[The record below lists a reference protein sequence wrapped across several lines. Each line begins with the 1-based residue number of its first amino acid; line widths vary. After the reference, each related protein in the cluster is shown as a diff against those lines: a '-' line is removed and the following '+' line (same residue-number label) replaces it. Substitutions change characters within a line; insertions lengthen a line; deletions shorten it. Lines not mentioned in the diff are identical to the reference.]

1 MSEFI
6 LLFSCSFVL
15 KVSLDL
21 FFDLLMMRDAAKLG
35 YKFKLDGITDECME
49 DDGNKKSNSSLKL
62 DKLISLIPIVNAFI
76 SLMNGVKYMANKESY
91 LRTFL
96 KLDALENLNVLE
108 DDVFL
113 EKPTMVTAYK
123 INKDMIEI
131 PFCRYKET
139 GRIYYY
145 IDANDICYIIKV
157 ENEARELTLF
167 EQREY
172 VINRDSHKCQWCKG
186 RNGDH
191 ILVTRPIMEV
201 PFIYPEYYHSTN
213 NTITLCKTCNN
224 HINESQRKYEEMKS
238 IGKRPRGRNYKSI
251 ISALSNILSQN
262 SKKPLVG
269 RMRMKVYEKLLNLY
283 PNVEK
288 VEGYV
293 IKQIRI
299 NKGLKNSPINNARI
313 MTRQPSKTLE
323 KYYYVKLRRNHNRQL
338 QRVTPLK
345 NVGIRSS
352 KSPYYTKGFASYD
365 LVEFNGK
372 EYYITKKRKS
382 GYFSLGLADGT
393 TLINSV
399 KWDRIKL
406 LQRRKS
412 YSVETLLC

>member
-35 YKFKLDGITDECME
+35 YKFKLDGMIDEWME
-49 DDGNKKSNSSLKL
+49 DDENKNSNSSLKL

-172 VINRDSHKCQWCKG
+172 VINDIKK
-186 RNGDH
+186 NMPVD
-191 ILVTRPIMEV
+191 V
-201 PFIYPEYYHSTN
+201 
-213 NTITLCKTCNN
+213 
-224 HINESQRKYEEMKS
+224 
-238 IGKRPRGRNYKSI
+238 KR
-251 ISALSNILSQN
+251 
-262 SKKPLVG
+262 
-269 RMRMKVYEKLLNLY
+269 
-283 PNVEK
+283 
-288 VEGYV
+288 
-293 IKQIRI
+293 
-299 NKGLKNSPINNARI
+299 
-313 MTRQPSKTLE
+313 
-323 KYYYVKLRRNHNRQL
+323 
-338 QRVTPLK
+338 RV
-345 NVGIRSS
+345 
-352 KSPYYTKGFASYD
+352 
-365 LVEFNGK
+365 
-372 EYYITKKRKS
+372 KKR
-382 GYFSLGLADGT
+382 
-393 TLINSV
+393 
-399 KWDRIKL
+399 
-406 LQRRKS
+406 
-412 YSVETLLC
+412 